1 MENLQD
7 HCPLILIKIL
17 IHNENAIWKVTSFPL
32 ADLLPDNLEGF
43 YLYNG
48 SLTEPQHCPEVVQVI
63 QSQQFVWDQTL
74 LAVDCGEEAGLLLF
88 GSTDSFSCIIRG

>member
-63 QSQQFVWDQTL
+63 LTICVGDQTL

-88 GSTDSFSCIIRG
+88 GSTDSFSSLTRG